1 MAAETLNSPP
11 AWPTIKKAVVGPAEV
26 RGGTKALVGAAA
38 ACAAAALTLALAPPA
53 GGVVVPSDVAQSCWF
68 QTNGRSADLASGDW
82 YTSVATASGD
92 RLHRVQVDIPPG
104 AAFPVTIRIRDAE
117 SRAGAAD
124 HDEIRGTRDP
134 TRFRLLRPDGTS
146 VAQTFH
152 AASPNGSSFAIT
164 VTAANGPG
172 TYVVTSE
179 TGAFPISG
187 DETAS
192 VNDDENAFRVE
203 VTPDGFAT
211 TGAGDDVD
219 VGFTQT
225 TLACTDTKVSLSFAY
240 DVPAGTTVTKPRN
253 FDLDA
258 PGRVTGPIEYVS
270 PDGSVLTGTMSADEV
285 WNGGGTLDDGG
296 DTIPVDAAG
305 EGRWTVVVFGVN
317 AANQVLFEVEADGAR
332 LPLSLTQRP
341 DNVAPTATLE
351 ASSTAEEGGPFQLSL
366 LGADDADGEIVD
378 LRFFFDCGDGVL
390 NGPQLDSSTSCVA
403 GNDGTPTVRGK
414 VVDGEGGENVYTA
427 QLDVT
432 NVAPDVSPA
441 STQIVPLRPRASV
454 RLGGFVDPGP
464 DGPWLLDVDWGDGT
478 ASTTRQVASP
488 GTLPR
493 LPHRY
498 PRVGLYRVTVT
509 VTDDHEP
516 ASASFDVRVRRLCV
530 VPDVRR
536 KKLAWARIMLRAR
549 DCRLGTVTRRF
560 SARVAAG
567 RVIAQKRAVGKILPR
582 GTRVGLVVSKGRR

>member
-1 MAAETLNSPP
+1 
-11 AWPTIKKAVVGPAEV
+11 
-26 RGGTKALVGAAA
+26 
-38 ACAAAALTLALAPPA
+38 
-53 GGVVVPSDVAQSCWF
+53 
-68 QTNGRSADLASGDW
+68 
-82 YTSVATASGD
+82 
-92 RLHRVQVDIPPG
+92 
-104 AAFPVTIRIRDAE
+104 
-117 SRAGAAD
+117 
-124 HDEIRGTRDP
+124 
-134 TRFRLLRPDGTS
+134 
-146 VAQTFH
+146 
-152 AASPNGSSFAIT
+152 
-164 VTAANGPG
+164 
-172 TYVVTSE
+172 
-179 TGAFPISG
+179 
-187 DETAS
+187 
-192 VNDDENAFRVE
+192 
-203 VTPDGFAT
+203 
-211 TGAGDDVD
+211 
-219 VGFTQT
+219 
-225 TLACTDTKVSLSFAY
+225 
-240 DVPAGTTVTKPRN
+240 
-253 FDLDA
+253 
-258 PGRVTGPIEYVS
+258 VS
-270 PDGSVLTGTMSADEV
+270 PDGSVLTGTMSADAV

-366 LGADDADGEIVD
+366 VGADDADGEIVD

-390 NGPQLDSSTSCVA
+390 TGPQLDPSASCVA

-414 VVDGEGGENVYTA
+414 VVDGEGGEKVYTA

-454 RLGGFVDPGP
+454 RLGGFLDPGP

-478 ASTTRQVASP
+478 ASATRQVASP

-516 ASASFDVRVRRLCV
+516 ASESFDVRVRRLCV

-560 SARVAAG
+560 SARVSAG
-567 RVIAQKRAVGKILPR
+567 RVIAQKRAAGKILPR